1 MSIVNFPS
9 PLGEVGPKE
18 PRQTQVIQQLPYK
31 SFQTACFALHSFNEG
46 GYLNNGTFAVLCSVL
61 VRLRSLRRANREHWK
76 TLFSKIYS
84 YFLKNPL
91 DLDSEFTMAL
101 GN

>member
-1 MSIVNFPS
+1 
-9 PLGEVGPKE
+9 
-18 PRQTQVIQQLPYK
+18 
-31 SFQTACFALHSFNEG
+31 
-46 GYLNNGTFAVLCSVL
+46 LNNGTFAVLCSVL